1 MVLMPGFS
9 NVACRRFVLAVV
21 VLCLGFALPLWRLGV
36 FALGDEL
43 YSYILLMPLVSVY
56 LAWTLKSELPAQSSP
71 ARLAALLFFVGGVAA
86 AARYLFNG
94 HAGGSAAPEN
104 VLAWSTLGWLLCLT
118 GAGCWFLGGA
128 TMRALAFPFAL
139 LLFMIPLPS
148 LARQTIESG
157 LQHGSAAVA
166 DWMFTLAGTPLER
179 NGTVFHLPGFSLQVA
194 PECSGIHSTWVLLIT
209 SLVAARLL
217 LQSPWRRTALCL
229 AVIPLALL
237 RNGFRVLVIGQ
248 LCVHV
253 GPQMIDSPIHHHGG
267 PLFFVLSLIPLFL
280 LLYYL
285 RKGEGLGRRTLPD
298 RPAPGAPGV

>member
-1 MVLMPGFS
+1 MPGFPKAS
-9 NVACRRFVLAVV
+9 GRRFVLAVV
-21 VLCLGFALPLWRLGV
+21 VLCLGFALPLWRLGL

-43 YSYILLMPLVSVY
+43 YSYILLMPLVSAY
-56 LAWTLKSELPAQSSP
+56 LAWTLKSELPAQSSQS
-71 ARLAALLFFVGGVAA
+71 RLAALAFFVAGAA
-86 AARYLFNG
+86 SASVYFFHGRGSGAVPAENG
-94 HAGGSAAPEN
+94 
-104 VLAWSTLGWLLCLT
+104 LAWSTLGWLLCLT

-128 TMRALAFPFAL
+128 AMRTLAFPLAL

-148 LARQTIESG
+148 FARLIIEG
-157 LQHGSAAVA
+157 ELQRGSAAVA
-166 DWMFTLAGTPLER
+166 DWMFTLSGTAFER
-179 NGTVFHLPGFSLQVA
+179 NGMVFHLPGFSLQVD

-217 LQSPWRRTALCL
+217 LQSLWRRTALCL

-237 RNGFRVLVIGQ
+237 RNGFRVFVIGQ

-267 PLFFVLSLIPLFL
+267 PIFFALSLIPLFL

-285 RKGEGLGRRTLPD
+285 RKGEGHLHTGPLSQ
-298 RPAPGAPGV
+298 GENSSKKN